1 MNHNVW
7 SVEITDT
14 FGGELNYSWLRRRT
28 LLTPPALSRR
38 SLVRRAKAL
47 MDWSNVPCVTAE
59 YDGCIELRPRGMA
72 QIMFITRQGYDAV

>member
-1 MNHNVW
+1 MSHNVW

-14 FGGELNYSWLRRRT
+14 FSGEANYAWVRRRT

-47 MDWSNVPCVTAE
+47 MGWNSVPCATT
-59 YDGCIELRPRGMA
+59 DWDDCIELRPRGMA
-72 QIMFITRQGYDAV
+72 QVMFITRQGYDAP